1 MARRVA
7 CDWPVRK
14 LAPSSKRRL
23 IAFDQVANVEHL
35 QLIWRA
41 SAYVFCPHA

>member
-7 CDWPVRK
+7 CDWTVRN

-23 IAFDQVANVEHL
+23 IASHQVANVMHL

-41 SAYVFCPHA
+41 FAYVFCPYA